1 MAKAVNLSLYLTK
14 ELIAVLVVALVAVA
28 GLTWWHFQTHAA
40 LEAEFIQGQRDKV
53 VGDKAKQ
60 METAFTTVYQNIR
73 AISLLPSV
81 RNIDGGNR
89 VEKDDE
95 DVIKSKRF
103 TAEGSAT
110 VQEIYNNMASQ
121 VSVSEIYAV
130 VDGLNAAKG
139 EVPFFMYDTIR
150 FGSEET
156 AAEEEAHS
164 ADFPEEAETAEY
176 EYFPTQMAA
185 IKAAHPKFAFAAM
198 DDIPAFASPTMRTC
212 DNTQYQSLKTGDA
225 KETFGLLYSV
235 PFYTSG
241 GRFRG
246 VISAII
252 RSNVFESLL
261 LNVPLIPV
269 TDEDKATQTKAGWKM
284 PELNNFALG
293 NEQYGISIHDRRN
306 TKLPEN
312 IKAGVAERNVFHVQL
327 KVHSDAPWTLT
338 YYLPEAT
345 INEATAGHDRLYVIL
360 LIVVL
365 VALGAAASSVVSL
378 TSLKTRLGGK
388 PNEVAL
394 VVESISNGNL
404 EVEIP
409 TNVEESSVFGS
420 VGKMLGKLQEV
431 DADARRNES
440 LRVAMDSEVSAL
452 INAAA
457 DGDFSQRMIIEGKS
471 GYFLTL
477 SEGMNRLMDTSE
489 SGLKEV
495 VRVLNALA
503 RGDLTQTMD
512 GEYGGTFGTLKDD
525 SNATVENLQ
534 TLIANIKSAADS
546 IRVAAGEISQSNLDL
561 SQRSEEQAASL
572 EETAASM
579 EELASTVKQNADN
592 ARQANEM
599 AVEASSVATKGGE
612 LVAGVV
618 QTMSS
623 INESSGKIVDIISVI
638 DGIAFQT
645 NILALNAAVEAARA
659 GEQGRGFSVVAAEVR
674 TLAQRSAAAAKEIKG
689 LISDSVKKIEG
700 GSVLVK
706 DAGQTMTQ
714 IVAAVQRV
722 TAIMGEISTASL
734 EQSSGIE
741 QVNQA
746 VTQMEDVTQQNAA
759 RVEQA
764 AAAAK
769 SLEEQALQLQESV
782 SVFRLSD
789 APNQEVDGGR
799 LVDFTGAAPGTRR
812 GNKGKNKSAALK
824 TVASSTV
831 SDTEW
836 EDF

>member
-1 MAKAVNLSLYLTK
+1 
-14 ELIAVLVVALVAVA
+14 
-28 GLTWWHFQTHAA
+28 
-40 LEAEFIQGQRDKV
+40 
-53 VGDKAKQ
+53 
-60 METAFTTVYQNIR
+60 
-73 AISLLPSV
+73 
-81 RNIDGGNR
+81 
-89 VEKDDE
+89 
-95 DVIKSKRF
+95 
-103 TAEGSAT
+103 
-110 VQEIYNNMASQ
+110 MASQ

-156 AAEEEAHS
+156 AAAEEAHS

-176 EYFPTQMAA
+176 EYFPKQMAA

-198 DDIPAFASPTMRTC
+198 DDIPAFASPFMRTR
-212 DNTQYQSLKTGDA
+212 DNTQYQSTRTGDVQD
-225 KETFGLLYSV
+225 TFGLLYSV
-235 PFYTSG
+235 PFYTNG

-246 VISAII
+246 VISAVI

-261 LNVPLIPV
+261 LNVPFIPV

-306 TKLPEN
+306 AKLLDN
-312 IKAGVAERNVFHVQL
+312 IKAGVAERNVFRVQL
-327 KVHSDAPWTLT
+327 NVHSDSPWQLT
-338 YYLPEAT
+338 YYLPESA
-345 INEATAGHDRLYVIL
+345 ISEATAAHDRLYVIL
-360 LIVVL
+360 LLMVL
-365 VALGAAASSVVSL
+365 ATLGAAAAAIVNL
-378 TSLKTRLGGK
+378 TSLKARLGGK

-409 TNVEESSVFGS
+409 GNVEESSVFGS
-420 VGKMLGKLQEV
+420 VGKMLGKLREV
-431 DADARRNES
+431 DADARRNET

-457 DGDFSQRMIIEGKS
+457 DGDFTQRMTIAGKL

-477 SEGMNRLMDTSE
+477 SEGMNRLMATSE
-489 SGLKEV
+489 SGLQEV

-512 GEYGGTFGTLKDD
+512 GEYGGTFALLKDD
-525 SNATVENLQ
+525 SSATVENLQ
-534 TLIANIKSAADS
+534 TLIANIKAAADS
-546 IRVAAGEISQSNLDL
+546 IRVAAGEISQSNFDL

-674 TLAQRSAAAAKEIKG
+674 TLAQRSAAAAKEIKT
-689 LISDSVKKIEG
+689 LISDSVGKIEG

-706 DAGQTMTQ
+706 EAGQTMTQ

-722 TAIMGEISTASL
+722 TAIMGEISTAST

-769 SLEEQALQLQESV
+769 SLEEQAQQLQESV
-782 SVFRLSD
+782 SVFRLQQTVSPD
-789 APNQEVDGGR
+789 SPHQG
-799 LVDFTGAAPGTRR
+799 
-812 GNKGKNKSAALK
+812 
-824 TVASSTV
+824 TVASRLTVVPPLAAAKGQGKSGKSKGAVLKPVATSTV
-831 SDTEW
+831 SDAEW